1 MNLALINVVMDGDY
15 QYEQEVPLGICSLAA
30 FLRQKGRRASIHQ
43 CFASRGQEQIDRAAA
58 VEADVYG
65 FQLTM
70 VNFAAVRQVAAA
82 VKARRPEARVLAGGP
97 FLSMLYEDI
106 LASESAID
114 AIVIGEGEYTTLEF
128 LEALDR
134 GETDFSGIQ
143 GLAWRDGHG
152 GVQTNPFRKP
162 CEDLDALPF
171 PARDFL
177 EQGQKDPVDGGL
189 RESVRVITSR
199 GCIGKC
205 SFCCVNLYSRM
216 YKGKRWRG
224 RSPGHVVDELELLAR
239 DYKARLFNFSD
250 SSFEDPGE
258 AGKRRARA
266 ICQEIIRRKLK
277 ISAKVYMRC
286 ETMKTEQDMALLRL
300 YKQAGIDVVIIG
312 AEAGSDQELAIYE
325 KHASAEDNY
334 RTALMLKDM
343 DLFYVLVG
351 FIMFGPYSTG
361 ETLRANIEFLR
372 KCGLACSVRSLTNV
386 LMLVRASKLY
396 HRLKSEGKV
405 IEAKNYWEQPT
416 YVIEDPVG
424 RRVSLLWENM
434 FARYPHVLEMDS
446 LQINIGNLV
455 ARMTNPMNRAV
466 LDAFR
471 EEFQAFKASFNQY
484 EHDLGERNYRHFL
497 AVLDG
502 VARGASD
509 EALNALFH
517 QLFVV
522 EYAEIKQRYARLYEA
537 FLGRI
542 SDAGFGLSGLVFKN
556 FTSALSMDDT
566 KNVAAAG

>member
-15 QYEQEVPLGICSLAA
+15 QYEQEIPLGICSIAS
-30 FLRQKGRRASIHQ
+30 FLRGKGRTVSIHQ
-43 CFASRGQEQIDRAAA
+43 CFASRGEEQTARAAA
-58 VEADVYG
+58 IGADVYG

-70 VNFAAVRQVAAA
+70 VNFSAVRDVARAI
-82 VKARRPEARVLAGGP
+82 KALRPQARILAGGP
-97 FLSMLYEDI
+97 FLSILYEDI
-106 LASESAID
+106 LNNETAID
-114 AIVIGEGEYTTLEF
+114 AIVIGEGEYTTLEY
-128 LEALDR
+128 LEALEQGQADL
-134 GETDFSGIQ
+134 SAIH
-143 GLAWRDGHG
+143 GLAWRNQEGA
-152 GVQTNPFRKP
+152 VLTNPFRKP

-177 EQGQKDPVDGGL
+177 DEGRKDPVDGGL

-205 SFCCVNLYSRM
+205 SFCCVNLFSKM

-224 RSPGHVVDELELLAR
+224 RSPGHVVDELEMLVR

-250 SSFEDPGE
+250 SSFEDPGTY
-258 AGKRRARA
+258 GKQRAKA
-266 ICQEIIRRKLK
+266 ICEEIIRRKLE

-334 RTALMLKDM
+334 RTALMLKKM
-343 DLFYVLVG
+343 DTFYVLVG
-351 FIMFGPYSTG
+351 FIMFGPYSTA
-361 ETLRANIEFLR
+361 ETLRSNIEFLH

-396 HRLKSEGKV
+396 FRLKEEGKV
-405 IEAKNYWEQPT
+405 IEAANYWEQPT
-416 YVIEDPVG
+416 YVIADPVG
-424 RRVSLLWENM
+424 RKVSLLWENM
-434 FARYPHVLEMDS
+434 FARYPNVLEMDS
-446 LQINIGNLV
+446 LQINIGNLIS
-455 ARMTNPMNRAV
+455 RMTNPMNNRI

-471 EEFQAFKASFNQY
+471 QEFAQFKARFNAL
-484 EHDLGERNYRHFL
+484 EHDLGERNYTHFL

-502 VARGASD
+502 VQRGLPDSELTAMF
-509 EALNALFH
+509 NT
-517 QLFVV
+517 LFVG
-522 EYAEIKQRYARLYEA
+522 EYGRIKAQYAELYDT
-537 FLGRI
+537 FLGGI
-542 SDAGFGLSGLVFKN
+542 SAAGFGLSSLVFKN